1 MWIFVFLILGVQ
13 LYLLNHLQ
21 FVAWPEM
28 ISYAYLRNQGFLMY
42 QDMIHP
48 YPPLFTIG
56 LSIVY
61 NLFGHSLENLKIV
74 SWTISLLSSVL
85 VFLITKHLT
94 RNNLFG
100 LLALGFYALIQ
111 PFLEGNMLWFDNV
124 IVLPVLSG
132 VYASF
137 IYFKD
142 KKLKW
147 LIIVALSF
155 SLAALI
161 KQTAAL
167 FLIIFFAFLIFN
179 KTQPKKLLVFC
190 LTPLVLLI
198 PLFIRLLQEGSV
210 KWFLEWTII
219 YPVTEW
225 GKYPNYVQMAVNDRD
240 MLTLQILLVPPFVFA
255 MFKRSILKDRNF
267 FLLVLFLLISLIA
280 VYPRF
285 SFFHFQSALAFTII
299 LWVFSSSRLNLKT
312 TVVSIVAS
320 LVFFMPVVFKPYI
333 VGGWNKEARFM
344 SQSDIKLATTI
355 NSIAKG
361 ERVFLQGLNSNLY
374 AMSHTVPPKP
384 WTDNFGWYLETPGIQ
399 SEILKRWENDPP
411 RYIFWRHSI
420 PGNWF
425 DLGTYEPKE
434 FVEYYKLHY
443 NLKGEIEQDIEIW
456 QRKD

>member
-48 YPPLFTIG
+48 YPPLLTIG

-147 LIIVALSF
+147 LII
-155 SLAALI
+155 
-161 KQTAAL
+161 
-167 FLIIFFAFLIFN
+167 
-179 KTQPKKLLVFC
+179 
-190 LTPLVLLI
+190 
-198 PLFIRLLQEGSV
+198 
-210 KWFLEWTII
+210 
-219 YPVTEW
+219 
-225 GKYPNYVQMAVNDRD
+225 
-240 MLTLQILLVPPFVFA
+240 VPPFVFA

-384 WTDNFGWYLETPGIQ
+384 WTDNFGWYLETPGI
-399 SEILKRWENDPP
+399 
-411 RYIFWRHSI
+411 
-420 PGNWF
+420 
-425 DLGTYEPKE
+425 
-434 FVEYYKLHY
+434 
-443 NLKGEIEQDIEIW
+443 
-456 QRKD
+456 